1 LFEMR
6 FHGRGGQG
14 GVTSAQLLATAAV
27 LDGHYAHAFPFFM
40 FERRGA
46 PVLAFMRIDDKPIT
60 IKTDV
65 YNPDCI
71 VVLDHTLPRYVNVTE
86 GLKEGGIAVL
96 NTSEPPEKIG
106 LNVNL
111 SKIGAVDAT
120 TIATDIFGPSAI
132 VITSTAMLGAFVAT
146 TRLVSLD
153 SVIKAV
159 GQRFTGEVGERNIRA
174 VKTAHEKTRVF
185 ERGGR

>member
-1 LFEMR
+1 MFEMR

-14 GVTSAQLLATAAV
+14 GVTAAQILATAAV

-71 VVLDHTLPRYVNVTE
+71 VVLDHTIPRYVNVAE
-86 GLKEGGIAVL
+86 GLREGGIAVL
-96 NTSEPPEKIG
+96 NTTDPPEKVD
-106 LNVNL
+106 LKVSL
-111 SKIGAVDAT
+111 SRTGTVDAT
-120 TIATDIFGPSAI
+120 SIATETFGPSAI

-146 TRLVSLD
+146 THRVSLD

-159 GQRFTGEVGERNIRA
+159 GQRFSGDVGERNIHA
-174 VKTAHEKTRVF
+174 VKAAHERTRVF
-185 ERGGR
+185 ERRSE